1 MNIQEMLSKMNPQML
16 AQGLKQ
22 ISNGLTPE
30 QLKMAADV
38 INKSGLSGQNGQTSP
53 EELQKQLQSNPDML
67 KRMAQDPKLL
77 SKLEQIVKKP

>member
-30 QLKMAADV
+30 QLQMAADA
-38 INKSGLSGQNGQTSP
+38 INKSGLSGKVGQANP
-53 EELQKQLQSNPDML
+53 EELKKQLQSNPDMIKKL
-67 KRMAQDPKLL
+67 AQDPNLL

>member
-30 QLKMAADV
+30 QLQMAADA
-38 INKSGLSGQNGQTSP
+38 INKSGLSGKGGQTNP
-53 EELQKQLQSNPDML
+53 RELQKQLQSNPDMIKKL
-67 KRMAQDPKLL
+67 AQDPNLL
-77 SKLEQIVKKP
+77 SKLEQIVKKS

>member
-1 MNIQEMLSKMNPQML
+1 MNIQEILSKMNPQML

-30 QLKMAADV
+30 QLKMAADA
-38 INKSGLSGQNGQTSP
+38 INKSGLSGKVGHANP

-67 KRMAQDPKLL
+67 KKLAQDPNLL
-77 SKLEQIVKKP
+77 SKLEQIVKKS

>member
-30 QLKMAADV
+30 QIKMAADA
-38 INKSGLSGQNGQTSP
+38 INKSGLSKEVGHTNP
-53 EELQKQLQSNPDML
+53 EELQKQLQANPDML
-67 KRMAQDPKLL
+67 KKLAQDKNLI
-77 SKLEQIVKKP
+77 SKREQIVKKS

>member
-30 QLKMAADV
+30 QLQMAADA
-38 INKSGLSGQNGQTSP
+38 INKSGLSGKVGQATP
-53 EELQKQLQSNPDML
+53 EELKKQLQSNPDMIKKL
-67 KRMAQDPKLL
+67 AQDPNLL